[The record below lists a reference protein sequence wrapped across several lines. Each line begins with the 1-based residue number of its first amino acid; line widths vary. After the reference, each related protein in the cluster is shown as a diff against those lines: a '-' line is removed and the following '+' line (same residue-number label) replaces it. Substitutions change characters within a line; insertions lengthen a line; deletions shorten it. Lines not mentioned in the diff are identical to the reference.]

1 MPLIFLLQF
10 HLGVFSL
17 IFSSWLNCVVGFGG
31 SKILAVGSALE
42 RWFVEFRSGIR
53 ELGVCLK
60 SIFRKGDCVFV
71 H

>member
-17 IFSSWLNCVVGFGG
+17 IFSSWWLNCVVGFGG

-42 RWFVEFRSGIR
+42 R
-53 ELGVCLK
+53 
-60 SIFRKGDCVFV
+60 
-71 H
+71 